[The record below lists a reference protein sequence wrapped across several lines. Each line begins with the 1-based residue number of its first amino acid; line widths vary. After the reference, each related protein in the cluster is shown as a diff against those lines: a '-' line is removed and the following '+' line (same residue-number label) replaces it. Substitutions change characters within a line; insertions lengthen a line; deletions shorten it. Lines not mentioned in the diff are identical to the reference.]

1 MSGMWLVVDLK
12 NDVLGGK
19 QNIQKRMLKKD

>member
-12 NDVLGGK
+12 NDVLGEK
-19 QNIQKRMLKKD
+19 QNIQKRMFKKD